1 MINPREKQ
9 EMASITYVNEYVL
22 LAFEHNNRSAMIYIE
37 KPIGLDFFQIDMLES
52 FFKRMMF
59 YCGVGSNIDINIT
72 RLKDEEVNIIGY
84 FYNQNQN
91 YDFGGT
97 FDNVFIA
104 IHNALS
110 AMFYLSV
117 NNECS
122 YDSVNS
128 DLEGEGDY
136 YNDETSE
143 GDEEGQEESPPQKPK
158 TKKEKDLRRLGKVID
173 EILGDQ
179 DEKNGNR

>member
-1 MINPREKQ
+1 
-9 EMASITYVNEYVL
+9 MANITYVNEYVL
-22 LAFEHNNRSAMIYIE
+22 LTFEHNSSSAVIYIA

-52 FFKRMMF
+52 FFERIMF
-59 YCGVGSNIDINIT
+59 YCSVGSNIDINVT
-72 RLKDEEVNIIGY
+72 RLKNEEVNIIGY
-84 FYNQNQN
+84 FYNKNQN
-91 YDFGGT
+91 YDFCGT

-117 NNECS
+117 NNEFS
-122 YDSVNS
+122 YGSVNS

-136 YNDETSE
+136 YDDETGES
-143 GDEEGQEESPPQKPK
+143 DEEGQEESPPKK
-158 TKKEKDLRRLGKVID
+158 TKDKRQEKKLRQLGQAID

-179 DEKNGNR
+179 DDKNGNR